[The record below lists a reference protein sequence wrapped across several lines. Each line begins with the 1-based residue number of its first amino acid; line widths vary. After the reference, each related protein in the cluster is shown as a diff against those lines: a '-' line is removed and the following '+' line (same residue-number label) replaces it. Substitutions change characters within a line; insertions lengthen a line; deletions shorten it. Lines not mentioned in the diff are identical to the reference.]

1 MKIPFAQLTS
11 DLKNCDLA
19 LKKRKVMRICP
30 KCGETNGNNLTK
42 CFKCGANLG
51 SVDSY
56 KKICPNCGLVYGPKS
71 ETCEE
76 CGERLSVVADRPAVS
91 FQQKPA
97 SKDYM
102 DTWLYVVAILFPV
115 VGILLGCAY
124 IIRHD
129 DFVGKR
135 MIILSLVFMVLW
147 GILLWVL
154 SSCAAGAAA
163 SHLGR
168 SLY

>member
-1 MKIPFAQLTS
+1 
-11 DLKNCDLA
+11 
-19 LKKRKVMRICP
+19 MRRNQWKHP
-30 KCGETNGNNLTK
+30 EK
-42 CFKCGANLG
+42 CFKCGADLG
-51 SVDSY
+51 PVGSY
-56 KKICPNCGLVYGPKS
+56 KKVCPKCGLVYESKS
-71 ETCEE
+71 EKCDK
-76 CGERLSVVADRPAVS
+76 CGERLAVLDDRPAVTTR
-91 FQQKPA
+91 QKSA

-102 DTWLYVVAILFPV
+102 DGWLYVVAILFPV

-147 GILLWVL
+147 GILLWAL
-154 SSCAAGAAA
+154 TSCAAGAAA
-163 SHLGR
+163 YHLSR